1 MKKTSKGNWLTWLI
15 LLVVGVLLIIG
26 KDLVKDALY
35 IVAAIGLILASVA
48 GAISWL
54 REKPHRV
61 GDVPGLL
68 GYIVTLVAGA
78 WILANPGTF
87 DRLLNVLIGLIL
99 IGSGIQWFFQARK
112 FGGDCMITV
121 ISVTTVILGLIIACY
136 NAATS
141 WPIVVE
147 GIALIYTA
155 VAGWLSERRLI
166 RM

>member
-1 MKKTSKGNWLTWLI
+1 MKKTDKGNWITWLI
-15 LLVVGVLLIIG
+15 LLAVGVLLIIG

-35 IVAAIGLILASVA
+35 MVAAIGLILASVV
-48 GAISWL
+48 GAVSWW
-54 REKPHRV
+54 REKPHQV
-61 GDVPGLL
+61 GEMPGLL
-68 GYIVTLVAGA
+68 GYIVTLVAGI
-78 WILANPGTF
+78 WILTNPGTF

-99 IGSGIQWFFQARK
+99 IGSGIQWFFRARK
-112 FGGDCMITV
+112 FGGDRMIMV
-121 ISVTTVILGLIIACY
+121 ISVMTVILGLIIACY

-155 VAGWLSERRLI
+155 VAGWLSEWRLN